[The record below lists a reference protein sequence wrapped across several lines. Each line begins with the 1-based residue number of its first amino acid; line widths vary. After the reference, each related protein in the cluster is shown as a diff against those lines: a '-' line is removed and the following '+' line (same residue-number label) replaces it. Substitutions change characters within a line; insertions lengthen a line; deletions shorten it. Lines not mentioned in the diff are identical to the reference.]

1 MVKTIKIQLHSKVK
15 SNLKKLEIDPKDK
28 VSGNKHFSVGA
39 VIKNRGKYLIINRNL
54 YPPGYAGIAGHIN
67 KNEIPEQ
74 ALKREV
80 KEETNYDIISK
91 KLLFHKIIEGNQCR
105 TGFNTHEWYLY
116 ECKCKGNLK
125 ILKREEKS
133 INYIFKEKINKL
145 YKQEKLEPVWEYW
158 FKKLK
163 VIK

>member
-1 MVKTIKIQLHSKVK
+1 MTKEVKIPLHSK
-15 SNLKKLEIDPKDK
+15 LKGLRKIKPDFRDK

-39 VIKNRGKYLIINRNL
+39 VIKHKNKYLLINRNL

-67 KNEIPEQ
+67 KNEMPLQ

-80 KEETNYDIISK
+80 KEETNYSVINK
-91 KLLFHKIIEGNQCR
+91 KLLFHEIVHGNECR
-105 TGFNTHEWYLY
+105 TGFKIHEWYLY
-116 ECKCKGNLK
+116 ECECKGKLK

-133 INYIFKEKINKL
+133 IGYYTKEQINKL
-145 YKQEKLEPVWEYW
+145 YKQKKLEPVWEYW